1 MPDEYEER
9 TIRPDAEGKLKDV
22 EDGIEDVSDAL

>member
-1 MPDEYEER
+1 MPDEYEEM

-22 EDGIEDVSDAL
+22 EDGIEDVSRL